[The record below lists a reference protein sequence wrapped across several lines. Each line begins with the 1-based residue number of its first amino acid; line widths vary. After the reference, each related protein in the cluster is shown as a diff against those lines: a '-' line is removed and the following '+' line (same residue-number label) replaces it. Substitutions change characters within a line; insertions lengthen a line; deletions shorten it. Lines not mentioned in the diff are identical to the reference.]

1 MHETIRVGEMSVT
14 FLKSRHETGGKL
26 DLFELT
32 IPAQTHLYV
41 PHFHRNYDEIAFGMN
56 GVVTFTVEGKRIQIA
71 HGDKLTIPRG
81 KSHYFGN
88 HQKTAARLMCLY
100 TPGVMGPEYFRE
112 IAAYFDENGKPDVAG
127 IGSVML
133 RYGVIPTNREQ
144 QLTSLIV

>member
-1 MHETIRVGEMSVT
+1 MHETILVGEISVT

-32 IPAQTHLYV
+32 IPPQTQLYV
-41 PHFHRNYDEIAFGMN
+41 PHIHRGYDEIAFGMD
-56 GVVTFTVEGKRIQIA
+56 GVVTFTVEGTRTQVA

-88 HQKTAARLMCLY
+88 HQKNAARLMCLY

-112 IAAYFDENGKPDVAG
+112 IAACFDEHGKPDLAE

-133 RYGVIPTNREQ
+133 RYGVIPTSRGQ
-144 QLTSLIV
+144 QLT